1 MNEISAKIADALA
14 TIVTIINMTIIGH
27 MWMKKHKNFI
37 DLFIRNGLLG
47 LFLNQVMT
55 IFLTVKPI
63 DDIESLQ
70 YFPFYFHKIILLPE
84 FFIEGIEE
92 IH

>member
-1 MNEISAKIADALA
+1 MYMYLYMSCLWDSIFWSAGPLSRGFLRAL
-14 TIVTIINMTIIGH
+14 
-27 MWMKKHKNFI
+27 KKHKNFI